1 MKIGFYD
8 FNPDFWKRLSYD
20 KFLEKYK
27 GLNLEK
33 ETGEKPEKLA
43 KKLGIEIPD
52 IEIPDK
58 KEK

>member
-1 MKIGFYD
+1 MKIGYYD
-8 FNPDFWKRLSYD
+8 FNLDFWKGLSYD

-52 IEIPDK
+52 K